1 LSKIKNNKMEVIGL
15 IFFMLLI
22 ISPVLLLLILVF
34 CEDLINKYENDF
46 VLILSLGLYLAMV
59 LTVAHQTYKL

>member
-1 LSKIKNNKMEVIGL
+1 MEVIGL